1 MKKIRIAGPPG
12 TGKTTKLV
20 EIYYNHLEEYSP
32 TQIMIISHTNTA
44 ADHIR
49 NKITDIETI
58 QKYEDDTGKKLLQ
71 VIKNSKET
79 LKENV
84 STIHKFCKDRL
95 EKGLAFNMDDYE
107 NLKIQKPKFNKYTT
121 DKQFY
126 NVSLLVTSHPFFK
139 FTSMARDNGKDILP
153 YYRSLTEEEKAD
165 YQYLPEEL
173 VEMSKQYKDFKTNK
187 KINGREGRLLDF
199 QDMVEEFCD
208 NEEMSVASC
217 KNIKVLI
224 VDEAQDSSVI
234 QRKAEEIMSRNV
246 DYFYKAGDPDQSIFE
261 FAGANPDSFHREFAD
276 PEIELKEGYRCPRV
290 INEYCKKIIS
300 PIWAHY
306 GYERAWKPREELDEN
321 GNRTGVVV
329 EGEMYYLSDLAQDP
343 FASELKNR
351 ILNTKESFIFTFRGG
366 DPTQIINY
374 LTSIGMPMKIAKE
387 DQKTK
392 FKYPAQMIKN
402 QRAYI
407 DFVSGKEVTI
417 PQLKK
422 FMNVMKD
429 DYVLKTAEDLDKQVE
444 KGTYN
449 IDWFIDNKYVLP
461 GIKNTNDFQI
471 LIKDYPH
478 KNIETKNYVREI
490 VNKNRDLE
498 DHRVFVE
505 NIHTIKGKEFDNV
518 VFDFR
523 LTRDEQMFTKK
534 RLKFVACS
542 RAKKTLWILKS
553 KSALSFTGKEDLWQ
567 TKIYLMKRFQEID
580 R

>member
-58 QKYEDDTGKKLLQ
+58 QKYEDETGRKLLQ

-84 STIHKFCKDRL
+84 STIHKFCKDRV

-261 FAGANPDSFHREFAD
+261 FAGADPDSFHREFAN

-321 GNRTGVVV
+321 GNRNGVVV
-329 EGEMYYLSDLAQDP
+329 EGEMYYLSALAQDP

-429 DYVLKTAEDLDKQVE
+429 DYVLKTTEDLDKQVE

-523 LTRDEQMFTKK
+523 LTRDEEMFTKK

-553 KSALSFTGKEDLWQ
+553 KSALSFTGKEDL
-567 TKIYLMKRFQEID
+567 
-580 R
+580 